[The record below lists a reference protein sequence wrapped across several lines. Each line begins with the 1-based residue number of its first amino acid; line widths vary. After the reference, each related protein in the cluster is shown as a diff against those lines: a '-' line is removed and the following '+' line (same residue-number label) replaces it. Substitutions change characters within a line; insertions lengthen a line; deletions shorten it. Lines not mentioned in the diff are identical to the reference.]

1 MSLVIGVE
9 RSFNHLSANPTRHS
23 FPPLCKNRKKCE
35 VDKKMQA
42 CEALTFTECSVFS
55 SYRCLKQ
62 SLPRLLTGQK
72 TLLDVVAFKFVVKQ

>member
-1 MSLVIGVE
+1 
-9 RSFNHLSANPTRHS
+9 
-23 FPPLCKNRKKCE
+23 
-35 VDKKMQA
+35 MQA

-72 TLLDVVAFKFVVKQ
+72 TLFDVVAFKFVVKQ